1 MFRDVLILCEN
12 PREERRKAES
22 GALELPAVTLAR
34 VLREKGAAVQVVET
48 EDEAAVRELALATR
62 DEVAVV
68 AWETAHGLE
77 RRVVVVMGVGEAGIH
92 SSRLYCVSRCT
103 AQLILIDFD
112 LNDDEKEE
120 DNETYTEPYD
130 DNEVVSEEDG
140 QSDECSDDCVT
151 PVSPREDDS

>member
-77 RRVVVVMGVGEAGIH
+77 RRVVVSAFSLAE
-92 SSRLYCVSRCT
+92 
-103 AQLILIDFD
+103 
-112 LNDDEKEE
+112 
-120 DNETYTEPYD
+120 
-130 DNEVVSEEDG
+130 
-140 QSDECSDDCVT
+140 
-151 PVSPREDDS
+151 